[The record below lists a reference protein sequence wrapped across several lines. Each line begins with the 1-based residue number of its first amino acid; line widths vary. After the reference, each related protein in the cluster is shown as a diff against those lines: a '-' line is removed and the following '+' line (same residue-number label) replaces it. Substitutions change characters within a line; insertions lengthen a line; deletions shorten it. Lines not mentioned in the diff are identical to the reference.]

1 MSLFSSSQLQENQ
14 KVSSFS
20 TQCSRR
26 SRFNSRVL
34 SHTKY
39 CKNFRFSWR
48 IWCRMWVNLSF
59 SVSFVS
65 FFLYSL
71 VNLLCRQPVS
81 SFRTILLTHCVDGNT
96 WTPFTP
102 EHIKKQDSHQ
112 VLATSICFSVFFF
125 YIFICLFFLPS
136 FSFVI
141 RRLLLLCHEDIFWEE
156 KRPRMFTMS
165 STLKHLR

>member
-1 MSLFSSSQLQENQ
+1 MCRCFHPHNCKKTKKCLLLALSAREEVALIVECYPTQNTVKTLGFLEGFGAECEWTCPFLFLL
-14 KVSSFS
+14 F
-20 TQCSRR
+20 
-26 SRFNSRVL
+26 
-34 SHTKY
+34 H
-39 CKNFRFSWR
+39 
-48 IWCRMWVNLSF
+48 
-59 SVSFVS
+59 

-71 VNLLCRQPVS
+71 INLLCRQPVS
-81 SFRTILLTHCVDGNT
+81 SFLTILLTHCVDGNT

-112 VLATSICFSVFFF
+112 VLATSICFSVFFTF
-125 YIFICLFFLPS
+125 LFVFFLPS

-141 RRLLLLCHEDIFWEE
+141 CRLLLLCHEDIFWEE